1 MGGDDRPI
9 AAPIITEKACSMPG
23 SKIMGFGK
31 HLLAQKNVV
40 KRNNLLRACVC
51 VCVSGK
57 PLETKQEEKRG
68 VFFLFFFYLFF
79 FFLVFFVFIY
89 LFIYLFFF
97 MSRLR

>member
-40 KRNNLLRACVC
+40 KRNNLLRRACVC

-68 VFFLFFFYLFF
+68 VFFLFFFIFF

-89 LFIYLFFF
+89 LLIFFF
-97 MSRLR
+97 FS